1 MFGARNP
8 EIAHRSHRPFRTDL
22 FASPRPCHSR
32 RDQYC
37 VTDDSSTP
45 PRQGYDGD
53 DRESTTTT
61 ITTTTTT
68 TTNYGT
74 ASTMAAALARAGAT
88 IALFAT
94 AIAAEVAHVS
104 DDCEWF
110 DSWQIAK
117 MPAETSVDVPPPLP
131 NSQVSSSW
139 RVDAVMVDATLYP
152 LGASNKTSFALRSPR
167 GQVATLM
174 EVGSLPTNVVSL
186 DGLKF
191 TLANAATTTSTSVGD
206 VGVSVAGLVPS
217 VQSFDVLETKNRT
230 GTWTLVGFSG
240 VDGATIDGWS
250 LRLCTSRD
258 STDSTDGAE
267 EEKFLLPR
275 MKDSIAKHTV
285 LFGVDDDLARIPS
298 NDELLDRLNS
308 AKAAMGDV
316 ATNTTAAVKSDEE
329 EEEEPKQEE
338 EKQVGADEAS
348 DEPATP
354 NAGGGWGAVLAAAAH
369 DIRAQ
374 SPVDARKSVA
384 QAASTVAAMEALP
397 FLGKIGAVMYDEKFK
412 TLEAVGKLG

>member
-1 MFGARNP
+1 M
-8 EIAHRSHRPFRTDL
+8 
-22 FASPRPCHSR
+22 
-32 RDQYC
+32 
-37 VTDDSSTP
+37 TDDSSTP

-61 ITTTTTT
+61 IPTTTTT